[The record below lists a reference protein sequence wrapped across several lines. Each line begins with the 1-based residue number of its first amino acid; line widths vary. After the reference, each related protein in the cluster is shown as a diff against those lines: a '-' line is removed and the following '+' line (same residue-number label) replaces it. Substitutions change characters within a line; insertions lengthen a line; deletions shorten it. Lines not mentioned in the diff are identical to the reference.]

1 MPSDPP
7 TSTRRTAL
15 GALSIAAVAA
25 LGAWAT
31 TAASAAQLHAGDML
45 LQVIDGRITTG
56 EIPIKGGAIESPVR
70 VFGARFGD
78 SGFPG
83 FTSDPGFDALPGTFV
98 PGTRVGFNAVGGF
111 LAFEGAGLVAPAS
124 ETLRVSFLSL
134 AVTIGAEPT
143 PGFDLAV
150 QPNGG
155 FHRHVNF
162 QIQTSDGAPPAPG
175 IYVLELAVY
184 STDPAVEA
192 SEPLWIV
199 FDFEQGAIAQAEAIA
214 WVEQHLIGSACLGDL
229 DGDGTVGGADLATL
243 LGGWGAC
250 PGCPGDLDGD
260 GSVGGADL
268 AVLLGAWGPCP

>member
-1 MPSDPP
+1 MQPDPTRP
-7 TSTRRTAL
+7 TRRARL
-15 GALSIAAVAA
+15 GAIQIAAAAAAVA
-25 LGAWAT
+25 T
-31 TAASAAQLHAGDML
+31 STAASAAQLHAGDIL

-56 EIPIKGGAIESPVR
+56 EIPIEGGAIESPVR

-98 PGTRVGFNAVGGF
+98 PGTRVGFDAVGGF
-111 LAFEGAGLVAPAS
+111 LAFEGAGLVAPEA

-134 AVTIGAEPT
+134 AVTIGAKPT

-150 QPNGG
+150 QANGG

-162 QIQTSDGAPPAPG
+162 QIQTSDGSPPAAG
-175 IYVLELAVY
+175 IYALGLAVY

-199 FDFEQGAIAQAEAIA
+199 FDYEQGPIAQAEAIA
-214 WVEQHLIGSACLGDL
+214 WIEQHLIGTECLGDL
-229 DGDGTVGGADLATL
+229 DGDGAVGGADLAML
-243 LGGWGAC
+243 LGDWGAC